1 MDDTEN
7 SIPEKLPA
15 FMRCLIKKAQQL
27 SFMELIAR
35 WGVEEID
42 YLEIAAWFKEFDID
56 L

>member
-1 MDDTEN
+1 MNTEN

-35 WGVEEID
+35 WDVDEAD
-42 YLEIAAWFKEFDID
+42 YLEIEAWFKKFGID